1 MKPIKVIPYNPMLD
15 GLAEATPD
23 IVYAHEDCRS
33 PAGGKDLTLRILKP
47 WKNDKNKDRRYPLI
61 VFIQGSGWTFPNIN
75 YHLPHISQFAMAGYV
90 VATVTHRSSNDG
102 HPFPAF
108 LQDVK
113 SAIRYLR
120 AHAEEH
126 QIDPTRV
133 AAWGT
138 SSGGNT
144 ALLLG
149 LTGDDPRYKTS
160 VHPEQ
165 SDAVKAVVDVFGPT
179 DMMSLFVGRHGD
191 YETAKLDPGAE
202 AYYNRILGAQWSS
215 PEGRAAA
222 DAMSPLQILRE
233 GMVLPPMQL
242 LYGDADPVVPFNQGE
257 RMYDKL
263 CQLGY
268 DAEFVRVTGA
278 EHEGNF
284 WSQAVLDEIRAYLDA
299 RMK

>member
-1 MKPIKVIPYNPMLD
+1 MKPIKTIPYNPALD
-15 GLAEATPD
+15 GIAEVTPD
-23 IVYAHEDCRS
+23 IVYATEAGRS
-33 PAGGKDLTLRILKP
+33 PAGSQELTLRIVKP
-47 WKNDKNKDRRYPLI
+47 WKNKLNEDRTYPLI
-61 VFIQGSGWTFPNIN
+61 VFIQGSGWTFPNVN
-75 YHLPHISQFAMAGYV
+75 YHLPQICPFAAAGYV
-90 VATVTHRSSNDG
+90 VATVTHRSTADG
-102 HPFPAF
+102 HPSPAF
-108 LQDVK
+108 LRDVK

-149 LTGDDPRYKTS
+149 LTGDDPRYVS
-160 VHPEQ
+160 DVHPEQ

-191 YETAKLDPGAE
+191 VETAQLDPGAE
-202 AYYNRILGAQWSS
+202 AYYNRILGKPWNT

-222 DAMSPLQILRE
+222 DTMSPLQILRE
-233 GMVLPPMQL
+233 GMALPPMQL
-242 LYGDADPVVPFNQGE
+242 LYGDADPVVPFDQGE
-257 RMYDKL
+257 RMYEKL
-263 CQLGY
+263 CALGY

-284 WSQAVLDEIRAYLDA
+284 WSQAVLDEIRAWLDA

>member
-1 MKPIKVIPYNPMLD
+1 MKPIKSIPCNPMLT
-15 GLAEATPD
+15 GMAESTPD
-23 IVYAHEDCRS
+23 IVYATE
-33 PAGGKDLTLRILKP
+33 AGQDLTLRILKP
-47 WKNDKNKDRRYPLI
+47 WRNDLNQANRYPLI
-61 VFIQGSGWTFPNIN
+61 VFIQGSGWTFPNIG
-75 YHLPHISQFAMAGYV
+75 YHLPHIAQFARAGYV
-90 VATVTHRSSNDG
+90 VATVTHRSSAEG

-120 AHAEEH
+120 AHADEH

-149 LTGDDPRYKTS
+149 LTGDDPRYKS
-160 VHPEQ
+160 AVHPEQ
-165 SDAVKAVVDVFGPT
+165 SDAVTALVDVFGPT
-179 DMMSLFVGRHGD
+179 DMLSLFTARYGD
-191 YETAKLDPGAE
+191 YEAVTLDPGAE
-202 AYYNRILGAQWSS
+202 KYLNGILGHGWNT

-222 DAMSPLQILRE
+222 DAMSPLLLLSE
-233 GMVLPPMQL
+233 GMALPPMQL
-242 LYGDADPVVPFNQGE
+242 LYGDADPVVPFTQGE
-257 RMYDKL
+257 RMYEKL
-263 CQLGY
+263 CELGY
-268 DAEFVRVTGA
+268 DADFVRVTGA

-284 WSQAVLDEIRAYLDA
+284 WSQAVLDEIQAWLDA

>member
-1 MKPIKVIPYNPMLD
+1 MKPIKVIPYNPLLE
-15 GLAEATPD
+15 GLAESTGD
-23 IVYAHEDCRS
+23 IVFAHED
-33 PAGGKDLTLRILKP
+33 GKDITLRILKP
-47 WKNDKNKDRRYPLI
+47 WKNDLNKDKRYPLV
-61 VFIQGSGWTFPNIN
+61 VFIQGSGWTFPNIG
-75 YHLPHISQFAMAGYV
+75 YHLPHIAQFAMAGYV
-90 VATVTHRSSNDG
+90 VATVTHRSCNDG
-102 HPFPAF
+102 HPAPAF

-120 AHAEEH
+120 AHADEH

-149 LTGDDPRYKTS
+149 MTGDDPRYTS
-160 VHPEQ
+160 SVYPEQ
-165 SDAVKAVVDVFGPT
+165 SDAVKVVVDVFGPT
-179 DMMSLFVGRHGD
+179 DMMSLFVTRHGD
-191 YETAKLDPGAE
+191 IDTVQLDPGAE
-202 AYYNRILGAQWSS
+202 AYYNRILGHAWNS

-222 DAMSPLQILRE
+222 DSISPLQLLHE

-242 LYGDADPVVPFNQGE
+242 LYGDADPVVPYDQGE
-257 RMYDKL
+257 RLYEKMTA
-263 CQLGY
+263 LGY

-284 WSQAVLDEIRAYLDA
+284 WSQAVLDEIKAYIDA
-299 RMK
+299 RI

>member
-1 MKPIKVIPYNPMLD
+1 MHTIKTIPYNPLLT
-15 GLAEATPD
+15 GLAESTGD
-23 IVYAHEDCRS
+23 IVFAHEE
-33 PAGGKDLTLRILKP
+33 GKDVTLRILKP
-47 WKNDKNKDRRYPLI
+47 WKNDLNKDNRYPLI
-61 VFIQGSGWTFPNIN
+61 VFIQGSGWTFPNIG
-75 YHLPHISQFAMAGYV
+75 YHLPHIAQLAMKGYV

-126 QIDPTRV
+126 QIDPERV

-149 LTGDDPRYKTS
+149 LTGDDPRYVSS

-165 SDAVKAVVDVFGPT
+165 SDAVKVVVDVFGPT
-179 DMMSLFVGRHGD
+179 DMMSLFTGLHGD
-191 YETAKLDPGAE
+191 YEKAQLDPGAE
-202 AYYNRILGAQWSS
+202 AYYNRILGHAWNT
-215 PEGRAAA
+215 PAGLEAAN
-222 DAMSPLQILRE
+222 AMSPLQILRK
-233 GMVLPPMQL
+233 GMTLPPMQL
-242 LYGDADPVVPFNQGE
+242 LYGDADPIVPFDQGD
-257 RMYDKL
+257 RMFGKL
-263 CQLGY
+263 CAMGY
-268 DAEFVRVTGA
+268 DADFVRISDA

-284 WSQAVLDEIRAYLDA
+284 WSQAVLDEIFAYIA
-299 RMK
+299 EKI